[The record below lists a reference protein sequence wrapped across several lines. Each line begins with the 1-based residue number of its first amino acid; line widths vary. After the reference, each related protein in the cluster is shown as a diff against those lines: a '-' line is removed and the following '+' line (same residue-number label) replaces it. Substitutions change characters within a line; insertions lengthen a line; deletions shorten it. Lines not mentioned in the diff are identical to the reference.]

1 MGTIWLHI
9 GSPKTGTTSLQT
21 FLNVNET
28 RLRAEGGLNYMQA
41 GRSHVAHNE
50 LAANA
55 RIGTTGPLF
64 DAILAEAD
72 AQPDAQHVI
81 SSEMLFNP
89 HVARKLTA
97 AIPKAM
103 QGRTKLICYI
113 RRQDS
118 YLEALYKQFLKN
130 GRIPPD
136 REAFLAKAP
145 KLIRYWDVID
155 GYGQVLGPENVVLR
169 PFSPTHLAQGDMVM
183 DFADQLGVEL
193 PEDLDRDEGFANK
206 TFSAEMSEA
215 LAIMGEVTD
224 FRTRQVIRELIALQ
238 HPGTIRSRDVFTG
251 AQRVA
256 LMESMTPETEKLI
269 KTYLPDHADF
279 FRYDDIDL
287 SEESAAEESRQQ
299 LKDRAAAMEAI
310 LKAIGNLHA
319 RRLQDSETTAEDPST
334 VAPAESEAEIE
345 PESEEDAPVLP
356 TWYSE
361 IYPAGPRNGWFHKF
375 DDYSCSFVER
385 SSAQLVVSF
394 DNLSQA
400 GNPNTARE
408 PWAQKFCAD
417 RDYSQLGVYAQ
428 SSTWFR
434 NAGLIAHLNVLR
446 DAGFFKRFDA
456 VSFVGT
462 SMGAFGAVT
471 FSSLAPGATVVAFS
485 PQTTLDS
492 AEVPW
497 EKRFAKGRAA
507 DWTLPYS
514 DAALQTS
521 EASKVY
527 LIYDPF
533 HAGDRAHIDRLSGDN
548 LIHLKGFGLGHKS
561 ALVLNRMDALKTVM
575 EGGVQGT
582 LTEESFYK
590 TIRARKSIYLY
601 RKNIEGYLDARGQP
615 ERRAKFTAAFKTY
628 RRSLK
633 NA

>member
-9 GSPKTGTTSLQT
+9 GSPKTGTTSLQQ
-21 FLNVNET
+21 FLQVNEA
-28 RLRAEGGLNYMQA
+28 RLRDEAGLNYMQA

-50 LAANA
+50 IAANA
-55 RIGTTGPLF
+55 RIGTTAPLF

-72 AQPDAQHVI
+72 AQPDAQHVL

-97 AIPKAM
+97 AIPAAM
-103 QGRTKLICYI
+103 RGRTKLICYI
-113 RRQDS
+113 RRHDA

-169 PFSPTHLAQGDMVM
+169 PFSPTHLAGGDMVQ
-183 DFADQLGVEL
+183 DFTDQLGLDL
-193 PEDLDRDEGFANK
+193 PEDLDRDAGFANK

-224 FRTRQVIRELIALQ
+224 FRTRQVIRELIALN

-251 AQRVA
+251 AQRRQ
-256 LMESMTPETEKLI
+256 LMQDMAPETEKLV
-269 KTYLPDHADF
+269 KTYLPDDAAF
-279 FRYDDIDL
+279 FAYDDIDT
-287 SEESAAEESRQQ
+287 SEDGATEERAQQ
-299 LKDRAAAMEAI
+299 LKDRASAMEAI
-310 LKAIGNLHA
+310 LKAIGNLQS
-319 RRLQDSETTAEDPST
+319 RQVQQLETKAEE
-334 VAPAESEAEIE
+334 PAATE
-345 PESEEDAPVLP
+345 PEPEEEEDAPVLP

-385 SSAQLVVSF
+385 SRAQLVVSF

-417 RDYSQLGVYAQ
+417 RGYSQLGVYAQ

-434 NAGLIAHLNVLR
+434 NAALIAHLDGLR
-446 DAGFFKRFDA
+446 DAGFFKRFKA

-471 FSSLAPGATVVAFS
+471 FSSLAPGSTVVAFS
-485 PQTTLDS
+485 PQTSLDS
-492 AEVPW
+492 AQVPW

-507 DWTLPYS
+507 DWSLPYS
-514 DAALQTS
+514 DAAEQTQ
-521 EASKVY
+521 EASKIY
-527 LIYDPF
+527 LVYDPF
-533 HAGDRAHIDRLSGDN
+533 HAGDRAHIERLSGPN

-561 ALVLNRMDALKTVM
+561 ALVLNRMDALKSVM
-575 EGGVQGT
+575 EGGITGT
-582 LTEESFYK
+582 LTEAEFYK
-590 TIRARKSIYLY
+590 TIRARKGIYLY
-601 RKNIEGYLDARGQP
+601 RKTMEGYLDAREQP
-615 ERRAKFTAAFKTY
+615 ERRARFAAAFKKY
-628 RRSLK
+628 RKSLK
-633 NA
+633 SG

>member
-1 MGTIWLHI
+1 MTGTIWLHI
-9 GSPKTGTTSLQT
+9 GSPKTGTTSLQQ
-21 FLNVNET
+21 FLQVNED
-28 RLRAEGGLNYMQA
+28 RLRNEAGLNYMQA

-50 LAANA
+50 IAANA

-72 AQPDAQHVI
+72 AQPDAQHVL

-97 AIPKAM
+97 AIPAAM
-103 QGRTKLICYI
+103 RGRTRLICYL
-113 RRQDS
+113 RRQDA

-136 REAFLAKAP
+136 RDAFLAKAP

-169 PFSPTHLAQGDMVM
+169 PFSPTQLAGGDMVQ
-183 DFADQLGVEL
+183 DFTDQLGLDL

-215 LAIMGEVTD
+215 LAIMGEVTE

-238 HPGTIRSRDVFTG
+238 HPGTLRSRDVFSG
-251 AQRVA
+251 AQRRQ
-256 LMESMTPETEKLI
+256 LMQDMAPETEKLV
-269 KTYLPDHADF
+269 KTYLPDDAAF
-279 FRYDDIDL
+279 FAYDDIDT
-287 SEESAAEESRQQ
+287 SEESASEERAQQ
-299 LKDRAAAMEAI
+299 LKDRASAMEAI
-310 LKAIGNLHA
+310 LKAIGNLQARHA
-319 RRLQDSETTAEDPST
+319 QQTETIAEEPVSP
-334 VAPAESEAEIE
+334 APEAE
-345 PESEEDAPVLP
+345 PEEDAPVLP
-356 TWYSE
+356 TWYCE
-361 IYPAGPRNGWFHKF
+361 IYPAGPSNGWFHKF

-385 SSAQLVVSF
+385 SRAQLVVSF

-417 RDYSQLGVYAQ
+417 RGYSQLGVYAQ

-434 NAGLIAHLNVLR
+434 NADLIAHLNGLR
-446 DAGFFKRFDA
+446 DAGFFKRFEA

-462 SMGAFGAVT
+462 SMGAFGAVS

-485 PQTTLDS
+485 PQTSLDE
-492 AEVPW
+492 AKVPW

-507 DWTLPYS
+507 DWSLPYS
-514 DAALQTS
+514 DAAEHTAT
-521 EASKVY
+521 ASKIY

-533 HAGDRAHIDRLSGDN
+533 HAGDRAHVARLSGDN

-561 ALVLNRMDALKTVM
+561 ALVLNRMDALKSVM
-575 EGGVQGT
+575 EGGITGT
-582 LTEESFYK
+582 LSEPEFYK
-590 TIRARKSIYLY
+590 TIRARKGIYLY
-601 RKNIEGYLDARGQP
+601 RKTIEGYLEARGQT
-615 ERRAKFTAAFKTY
+615 ERRTRFAAAFKKY
-628 RRSLK
+628 RKSLK
-633 NA
+633 TA